1 MLKERVLV
9 QGAMFRRKVW
19 SVVAIWAVP
28 SVILKEAPV
37 VEAPVVFTLSMSLS
51 PTFSAMTL
59 CLIDFIGL
67 LGGVVALLETVA
79 RFLLLSIAQFS

>member
-1 MLKERVLV
+1 M
-9 QGAMFRRKVW
+9 
-19 SVVAIWAVP
+19 
-28 SVILKEAPV
+28 ILKETPV

-79 RFLLLSIAQFS
+79 RFLLFSIAHFPNVIRLPLLLDSLLHF